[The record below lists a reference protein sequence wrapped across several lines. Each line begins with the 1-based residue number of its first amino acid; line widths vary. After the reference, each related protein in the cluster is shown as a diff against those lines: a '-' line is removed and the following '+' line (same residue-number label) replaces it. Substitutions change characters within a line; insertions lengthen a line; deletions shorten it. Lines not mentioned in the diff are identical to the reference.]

1 MSNITTQDLLAN
13 GVHFGHQM
21 RRWNP
26 KMKKFILTDRNGI
39 YIMDLAQTVEYM
51 NKAFEFVKDLVAGGG
66 SILFVGT
73 KRQAQEVIKLQAT
86 RVGQPYVSERWL
98 GGMLTNF
105 QTISKRLGRL
115 KDLEGINFDD
125 VNSSGATTK
134 KELLL
139 LRREKDKLSKTLGGI
154 RDMSKVPSAIWVV
167 DTIKEHLAVDEARKL
182 GIPVVAIADTNCDPD
197 VIDYLIPGND
207 DAIRSVDLLTKFMA
221 DAVAAGLLARSE
233 VAAQKAKTVEGKEE
247 APIEAEPMADWEKEL
262 LVAGGDEITTTEK
275 KG

>member
-26 KMKKFILTDRNGI
+26 KMKKHILTDRNGI
-39 YIMDLAQTVEYM
+39 YIIDLVQTVEYM
-51 NKAFEFVKDLVAGGG
+51 NKAFDFVESTVANGG

-115 KDLEGINFDD
+115 KDLEGINFED
-125 VNSSGATTK
+125 VSSSGATTK

-139 LRREKDKLSKTLGGI
+139 LSREKNKLSKTLGGI
-154 RDMSKVPSAIWVV
+154 RDVNKLPSAIWVV
-167 DTIKEHLAVDEARKL
+167 DTIKEHLAIDEARKL

-197 VIDYLIPGND
+197 VIDYIIPGND
-207 DAIRSVDLLTKFMA
+207 DAIRSVDLLTRFIA

-233 VAAQKAKTVEGKEE
+233 VAVAKTKKDNATEEVTVEV
-247 APIEAEPMADWEKEL
+247 EPMADWEKEL
-262 LVAGGDEITTTEK
+262 LGATEDSTISEK